1 MSAVNFY
8 ELAILYY
15 ANLEADFKTASAKIE
30 KMITD
35 QGGKI
40 VKTDNWGKKELAYK
54 IKQETQA
61 IYVFYD
67 LEIDSQDLIKLE
79 SKFNIDDSILRYQF
93 YKPDLKNLDQALKHP
108 EARDVLFA
116 AETELEEDEE
126 EKMEVKSVS

>member
-1 MSAVNFY
+1 MSSVNFY

-15 ANLEADFKTASAKIE
+15 ANLEADFKTVSAKIE

-67 LEIDSQDLIKLE
+67 LEIDPQSLIKLE
-79 SKFNIDDSILRYQF
+79 SKFNINDSILRYQF
-93 YKPDLKNLDQALKHP
+93 YKLDLKSLDQALKHP

-116 AETELEEDEE
+116 IESESEEDEE
-126 EKMEVKSVS
+126 ERMEVKSVS